1 MMKLAPL
8 MPDDYPRLKPF
19 FAGRRHE
26 LCIYSLSSLLSW
38 SNEAYHPCGAVD
50 GDTLI
55 IAAEF
60 TTRKENRHLI
70 LPVNP
75 RRDPPPERLKDYA
88 QALGFG
94 QYWFIPENYVA
105 AHGLASIEKHF
116 TITEQPEYEDY
127 IYRTEDLAWLK
138 GNRYSKKRNLVNQF
152 TRDYVD
158 RGVVALEP
166 ITAAVFTACAD
177 FLEEWCL
184 QRGCERA
191 DDEDLACEKQA
202 ALNMLEN
209 IERYDVR
216 GLLLRIEG
224 EVLAFGIGM
233 QLAADMGALHFEKAD
248 ANEKGLYQYFDMMCA
263 RRLFP
268 DCLFINK
275 ESDMGVPGLAKA
287 KRSYHP
293 VRRVKSYALQLR

>member
-1 MMKLAPL
+1 MTPLAPL
-8 MPDDYPRLKPF
+8 TPDDYPRLKPF
-19 FAGRRHE
+19 FEGQRHE
-26 LCIYSLSSLLSW
+26 QCIYSLPSLLSW

-55 IAAEF
+55 VGAEF

-75 RRDPPPERLKDYA
+75 RRDPTPEELKDYA
-88 QALGFG
+88 RALGFG
-94 QYWFIPENYVA
+94 QFWFVPEGYVDTHGRA
-105 AHGLASIEKHF
+105 AIERHF
-116 TITEQPEYEDY
+116 TLTEQPEYEDY
-127 IYRTEDLAWLK
+127 VYRTEDLARLR
-138 GNRYSKKRNLVNQF
+138 GNRYSKKRNLVHQF

-158 RGVVALEP
+158 RGVVALAP
-166 ITAAVFTACAD
+166 ITAAVFSECAD

-191 DDEDLACEKQA
+191 DEEDLACEKQA

-224 EVLAFGIGM
+224 EVMAFGIGTR
-233 QLAADMGALHFEKAD
+233 LTADMGALHFEKAD
-248 ANEKGLYQYFDMMCA
+248 AGEKGLYQYFDMLCA
-263 RRLFP
+263 RRLFA
-268 DCLFINK
+268 DCRFLNK
-275 ESDMGVPGLAKA
+275 ESDMGVPGLARA

-293 VRRVKSYALQLR
+293 VKRVKAYALNLK